1 MDYNVLFSC
10 YGSASWRD
18 RKVVP
23 PLYKNWARTTAAPP
37 PRATRAIAGV
47 FKAFPA
53 EGLLEGAV
61 PAPVV
66 EGTPTTMVVAGMVVA
81 VIVVAGMV
89 VAGTVVA
96 GMGTGSVTVGVAAEA
111 TAKKAA
117 MTTEVAANFMFGKV
131 LVGLVS
137 ER

>member
-1 MDYNVLFSC
+1 MRS
-10 YGSASWRD
+10 
-18 RKVVP
+18 

-89 VAGTVVA
+89 VAGMVVAGTVVA